1 MFKVFTVFTGTILII
16 VTREV
21 LAEEMMTLP
30 MSLLLETIEPYAME
44 CEPNPER
51 VHAEELFL
59 NKEDAHP
66 ITKCLRR
73 CLMDQFEL
81 FAEDSTDVNTEK
93 LVSWMVLLYSEKMDE
108 LKELSN
114 GCNEKTI
121 EMGIIDKCEVAH
133 SFAMCMLKEMREREY
148 EIPEVEQ

>member
-1 MFKVFTVFTGTILII
+1 MKGFIVFAAIIL
-16 VTREV
+16 VMATKEV

-30 MSLLLETIEPYAME
+30 MGLLLETIEPYARE
-44 CEPNPER
+44 CEPKPER

-73 CLMDQFEL
+73 CLMDQFDL
-81 FAEDSTDVNTEK
+81 FVEDSTDVKTEK
-93 LVSWMVLLYSEKMDE
+93 LVSWLVLLYTDKMDE
-108 LKELSN
+108 LNEISN
-114 GCNEKTI
+114 GCNEKNV
-121 EMGIIDKCEVAH
+121 EMGITDKCEVAH
-133 SFAMCMLKEMREREY
+133 SYAMCMLKEMQEREY